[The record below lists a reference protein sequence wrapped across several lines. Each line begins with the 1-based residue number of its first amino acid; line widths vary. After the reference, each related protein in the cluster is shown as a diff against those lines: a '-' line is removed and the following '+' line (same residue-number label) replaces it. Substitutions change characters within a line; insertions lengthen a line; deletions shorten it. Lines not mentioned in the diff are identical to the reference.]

1 MQKDR
6 QRRAVGA
13 REPQV
18 HTLPLW
24 ASPALRDVC
33 TRVSALRA
41 SFMLIG
47 LFPREG
53 VSRPMGGRV

>member
-1 MQKDR
+1 M
-6 QRRAVGA
+6 GA

-18 HTLPLW
+18 HTLPHW

-33 TRVSALRA
+33 TRVSALGA
-41 SFMLIG
+41 SFVMIG